1 MSDEM
6 FSREQMEAAIKERI
20 DRLKSK
26 HTEQIGAVRAELRL
40 AGAEIEKLRS
50 RVSTL
55 EPYES
60 QVGELRGQI
69 EKAERVSFLAE
80 LGIPAEALADI
91 EAIYQSRTAGE
102 EEAPSFRDFY
112 SPEGAGR
119 SVPLLAGYFTSEPA
133 GAPTEG
139 GATAVSA
146 PALPNVHRGAP
157 ASVPRS
163 GAFDLKN
170 AQALMMSP
178 QWNTMT
184 RDQQNEHLRAVERHL
199 GTSFGSRWKGLQ
211 LTSDG

>member
-1 MSDEM
+1 MGDET
-6 FSREQMEAAIKERI
+6 FTREQMEAAIKERI

-40 AGAEIEKLRS
+40 AGGEIEKLRG

-55 EPYES
+55 EPYEA

-69 EKAERVSFLAE
+69 EKAE
-80 LGIPAEALADI
+80 G
-91 EAIYQSRTAGE
+91 
-102 EEAPSFRDFY
+102 APSFRDFY
-112 SPEGAGR
+112 SEEGAGR
-119 SVPLLAGYFTSEPA
+119 SVPLLAGYFTSDPA

-163 GAFDLKN
+163 GAFDLQN

-184 RDQQNEHLRAVERHL
+184 REQQNEHMRAVERHL

-211 LTSDG
+211 LTSEG

>member
-1 MSDEM
+1 MSDET

-20 DRLKSK
+20 ERLKSK

-40 AGAEIEKLRS
+40 AGSEISKLRD
-50 RVSTL
+50 RVGTL
-55 EPYES
+55 EPYEA
-60 QVGELRGQI
+60 QVSDLRGQI
-69 EKAERVSFLAE
+69 EKAERVTFLAE
-80 LGIPAEALADI
+80 LGIPSDALADI
-91 EAIYQSRTAGE
+91 EAIYQSRTAGA

-112 SPEGAGR
+112 SEEGAGR
-119 SVPLLAGYFTSEPA
+119 SVPLLAGYFTSDPA
-133 GAPTEG
+133 GAPSEG
-139 GATAVSA
+139 GSHAVSA

-178 QWNTMT
+178 QWNTMS
-184 RDQQNEHLRAVERHL
+184 REQQNEHMRAVEKQM

-211 LTSDG
+211 LTQEG